1 MVLNRDQER
10 WAAALWVE
18 KNHGDA
24 GPVYIAKQVER
35 LALVGDEPGVE
46 TWNAIADRF
55 DQLKCQR
62 TAN

>member
-1 MVLNRDQER
+1 MVLNRDQQR

-24 GPVYIAKQVER
+24 EPAYIAKEVER
-35 LALVGDEPGVE
+35 LTLEGDYAGVE

-55 DQLKCQR
+55 DQLRRK
-62 TAN
+62 NNVN